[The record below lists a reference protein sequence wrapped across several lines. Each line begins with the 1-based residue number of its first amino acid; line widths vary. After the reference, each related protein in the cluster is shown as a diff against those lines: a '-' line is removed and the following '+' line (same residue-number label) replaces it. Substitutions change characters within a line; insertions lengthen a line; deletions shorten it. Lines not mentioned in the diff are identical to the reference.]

1 MATAESFFNAYLALP
16 VVILFWIAGFL
27 WKRSGWLK
35 LSQIDLDSGRREL
48 PWDEINAY
56 KEYVAAMPKWR
67 RILYNVF
74 V

>member
-1 MATAESFFNAYLALP
+1 LATAESFFNAYLALP